1 MAFRVIAISE
11 HMTTAVRRSMIS
23 PQYPSLPA
31 FSSVANGY
39 GPCRSCLRTFNEGN
53 EYRTSFTYDPVEGI
67 FDLPQPGP
75 VFIHSANCE
84 RFTGDTFPGG
94 LRGIPMYL
102 EAFDKKGELLRR
114 VRAANGNE
122 DGQIESLFAD
132 KKVGRVHIRNAVA
145 GCFIAAIE
153 NG

>member
-1 MAFRVIAISE
+1 
-11 HMTTAVRRSMIS
+11 
-23 PQYPSLPA
+23 
-31 FSSVANGY
+31 
-39 GPCRSCLRTFNEGN
+39 
-53 EYRTSFTYDPVEGI
+53 
-67 FDLPQPGP
+67 
-75 VFIHSANCE
+75 
-84 RFTGDTFPGG
+84 
-94 LRGIPMYL
+94 MYL

-114 VRAANGNE
+114 VRAADGSE